1 MSGFIAITSEE
12 WIEYLKNNNKDLALF
27 WCKKKT
33 FKALKYGED
42 FYFLRRSS
50 FKSNADRFIVGKGSY
65 VEFRIMHRNIIWSE
79 YGNSV
84 GYKEKEEFLKNVK
97 KIYGE
102 DIADLGCIV
111 LKNLVF
117 YEKPVSIH
125 ECGIDFSPYIV
136 SGKTITNEDCEKIKA
151 AKEY

>member
-65 VEFRIMHRNIIWSE
+65 VEFRIMHSNIIWSE

-84 GYKEKEEFLKNVK
+84 GYKEKEEFLKM
-97 KIYGE
+97 
-102 DIADLGCIV
+102 
-111 LKNLVF
+111 
-117 YEKPVSIH
+117 
-125 ECGIDFSPYIV
+125 
-136 SGKTITNEDCEKIKA
+136 
-151 AKEY
+151 

>member
-1 MSGFIAITSEE
+1 MRNVTLSSHVPNSPAPSHHSQQIKPQELVNKGKEQKVDIKDIIAKMSGMSRDEV
-12 WIEYLKNNNKDLALF
+12 LLP
-27 WCKKKT
+27 
-33 FKALKYGED
+33 
-42 FYFLRRSS
+42 
-50 FKSNADRFIVGKGSY
+50 
-65 VEFRIMHRNIIWSE
+65 
-79 YGNSV
+79 
-84 GYKEKEEFLKNVK
+84 KEKEEFLKHVK

-117 YEKPVSIH
+117 YEKPVSIQ